1 MIQRYNIHMSGNNS
15 AMRFRTHGVQKKRI
29 FPEEINCFFVSGAGW
44 DWKIWKINFRSK
56 EILQR
61 FTKLCAPYAEY
72 I

>member
-44 DWKIWKINFRSK
+44 DRKIWKIMELLSG
-56 EILQR
+56 L
-61 FTKLCAPYAEY
+61 
-72 I
+72 